1 MGLPSFVGR
10 DKKASLIYIKE
21 WIWLKLQGWKE
32 KLLSRSSSEVLLKV
46 VVQVTPTYSMG
57 CFKLLVTLCHEIE
70 VMIRKLWW
78 GQRRNRRKI
87 HWVKWSKMC
96 RRKSDGG
103 MGFREL
109 QKFNN
114 ALLAKQVW
122 WLLSNQNFLFS
133 RFFRKKHFPRGTIF
147 YAKENMERHVEGMW
161 LY

>member
-1 MGLPSFVGR
+1 LFFSKVTPIEVKDAIKDLLGATEIIKNKKRKKRKRKKEKYLDLPSFVGR
-10 DKKASLIYIKE
+10 NKNASLIYIKK

-57 CFKLLVTLCHEIE
+57 CFKLLVTLCHKIE

-87 HWVKWSKMC
+87 HWVKWCKMC
-96 RRKSDGG
+96 RPKSDGG

-122 WLLSNQNFLFS
+122 
-133 RFFRKKHFPRGTIF
+133 
-147 YAKENMERHVEGMW
+147 
-161 LY
+161 